1 MIDYN
6 VNKCYLVSVD
16 FTRGENTG
24 VLIVGEQINGQP
36 VKVINAFEGEEAYTL
51 FKKLITK
58 KENTNA

>member
-6 VNKCYLVSVD
+6 VNKSYIVGVD

-24 VLIVGEQINGQP
+24 VLIVGEQVDG
-36 VKVINAFEGEEAYTL
+36 KVNIVNAFQGEEAYNL